1 MKRMISILLAL
12 LFLFGAFGA
21 GAETNEEL
29 MASSFVLRHADR
41 SIQKVAITV
50 DDCYQ
55 SATEWIRRDVE
66 LCRKYGIAMTFFPL
80 VYTGCLEEK
89 YRDLWQEV
97 LDSGC
102 EIGTHSNRHVKFGNR
117 DAIGIIGGLGRAQE
131 ALDKTL
137 GYHYEV
143 RWLRPP
149 YGSVDKGKRLSSQ
162 SVIKAIQKYGF
173 EHIVDW
179 DVSETVDL
187 KKALKVTQNGSILL
201 FHSKKKIPKGLLL
214 GENGYIIPES
224 YVKTRF
230 VEDLYRRQSR
240 MAHFLRSSSKA
251 KIRLDTK
258 DTEIPSFKD
267 HIIIPVMKEMC
278 RTLFS
283 KDSIKDLLPG
293 QQAEILRQI
302 RFRFSSNVNQL
313 VRVTEMPYE
322 DVVRLLETL

>member
-12 LFLFGAFGA
+12 IFLFGAFEA

-41 SIQKVAITV
+41 SIPKVAITV

-187 KKALKVTQNGSILL
+187 KKALKATQNGSILL
-201 FHSKKKIPKGLLL
+201 FHSKKKDTLFLEKL
-214 GENGYIIPES
+214 IPE
-224 YVKTRF
+224 
-230 VEDLYRRQSR
+230 
-240 MAHFLRSSSKA
+240 
-251 KIRLDTK
+251 
-258 DTEIPSFKD
+258 
-267 HIIIPVMKEMC
+267 
-278 RTLFS
+278 
-283 KDSIKDLLPG
+283 
-293 QQAEILRQI
+293 
-302 RFRFSSNVNQL
+302 
-313 VRVTEMPYE
+313 
-322 DVVRLLETL
+322 LLERGFELVTVSELFGFEPPETGEALYVYNKADYQ